1 MPLRKARAKKPIASS
16 RALKALRKELYAL
29 ADPVDAQ
36 FLQGFFK
43 TGPGQYGAGD
53 KFLGLRVPD
62 LRRFVREYPDLED
75 SQALE
80 MLRSAWHE
88 ERLLALLFL
97 VDKYRRGDSP
107 VRAKLHR
114 AYLANTR
121 YINNWDL
128 VDASA
133 HYIVGQHLDARNIR
147 LLERLARSDDI
158 WERRIA
164 IVATFHF
171 IRAGEFR
178 PTLKIAKLLVDDS
191 HDLIH
196 KAVGWMLREV
206 GKRDRRVLDGFLRKH
221 FRSMPR
227 TMLRYAIER
236 HPERVR
242 KHYLR
247 GGLPP
252 TAVFLSSGRALTSR
266 FSERKRKTAGR
277 VRSETSRP
285 QIRPGRQSGY

>member
-1 MPLRKARAKKPIASS
+1 MPQRKARAKKAVSPPQTLA
-16 RALKALRKELYAL
+16 ALRKELYAL
-29 ADPVDAQ
+29 ADPVDAK

-43 TGPGQYGAGD
+43 TAPGQYGAGD

-62 LRRFVREYPDLED
+62 LRRLVREYSGLED

-80 MLRSAWHE
+80 MLKSSWHE

-97 VDKYRRGDSP
+97 VRKYSRGDRAA
-107 VRAKLHR
+107 RAKLHR

-133 HYIVGQHLDARNIR
+133 HYLVGAHLEIGDIA
-147 LLERLARSDDI
+147 LLERLARSNDI

-164 IVATFHF
+164 MISTFHF
-171 IRAGEFR
+171 IKLGEFR
-178 PTLKIAKLLVDDS
+178 PTMRIAKLLVDDS

-206 GKRDRRVLDGFLRKH
+206 GKRDRKAEDAFLLRH
-221 FRSMPR
+221 YRNMPR

-242 KHYLR
+242 KQYL
-247 GGLPP
+247 GG
-252 TAVFLSSGRALTSR
+252 RRTS
-266 FSERKRKTAGR
+266 TG
-277 VRSETSRP
+277 
-285 QIRPGRQSGY
+285 

>member
-1 MPLRKARAKKPIASS
+1 MPQHKARSKKSS
-16 RALKALRKELYAL
+16 AAARTLAALRKDLYAL
-29 ADPVDAQ
+29 ADPADAK

-62 LRRFVREYPDLED
+62 LRRLVREYPELED

-80 MLRSAWHE
+80 MLGSSWHE

-97 VDKYRRGDSP
+97 VHKYRRGEDS
-107 VRAKLHR
+107 VRAKIHR
-114 AYLANTR
+114 AYLSNTR

-133 HYIVGQHLDARNIR
+133 QYIVGQHLGAGNIN

-164 IVATFHF
+164 IVSTFHF

-178 PTLKIAKLLVDDS
+178 PTLKIAKLLVDDP

-206 GKRDRRVLDGFLRKH
+206 GKRDRKAEDAFLSKYYR
-221 FRSMPR
+221 RMPR

-242 KHYLR
+242 QQYLR
-247 GGLPP
+247 G
-252 TAVFLSSGRALTSR
+252 RRTS
-266 FSERKRKTAGR
+266 TG
-277 VRSETSRP
+277 
-285 QIRPGRQSGY
+285 

>member
-1 MPLRKARAKKPIASS
+1 MPQRKAPRKKSSKRAPTLA
-16 RALKALRKELYAL
+16 ALRKELHAA
-29 ADPVDAQ
+29 ADPVDAT

-43 TGPGQYGAGD
+43 TAPGQYGAGD
-53 KFLGLRVPD
+53 KFLGLRVGT
-62 LRRFVREYPDLED
+62 LRQLVRDYPDLED
-75 SQALE
+75 AQALE
-80 MLRSAWHE
+80 MLASPWHE

-97 VDKYRRGDSP
+97 VNKYRRGNDS

-133 HYIVGQHLDARNIR
+133 QYIVGAHLNVADMG
-147 LLERLARSDDI
+147 LLERLARSGDI

-164 IVATFHF
+164 IVSTFHF
-171 IRAGEFR
+171 IRLGEFR
-178 PTLKIAKLLVDDS
+178 PTLRIAKLLVNDP

-206 GKRDRRVLDGFLRKH
+206 GKRDRNVEDAFLRKYH
-221 FRSMPR
+221 RVMPR

-236 HPERVR
+236 HPER
-242 KHYLR
+242 LR
-247 GGLPP
+247 QRYMKG
-252 TAVFLSSGRALTSR
+252 TA
-266 FSERKRKTAGR
+266 
-277 VRSETSRP
+277 
-285 QIRPGRQSGY
+285 

>member
-1 MPLRKARAKKPIASS
+1 MTRALFSTAVTPQRKARTRRTTTSTGTLP
-16 RALKALRKELYAL
+16 ALRKELYAL
-29 ADPVDAQ
+29 ADPVDAK

-43 TGPGQYGAGD
+43 TAPGQYGAGD

-62 LRRFVREYPDLED
+62 LRRLVREYPQLED

-80 MLRSAWHE
+80 MLASSWHE

-97 VDKYRRGDSP
+97 VDRYRRGDDSA
-107 VRAKLHR
+107 RERIHR

-133 HYIVGQHLDARNIR
+133 HYIVGQHLEARNLR
-147 LLERLARSDDI
+147 LLERLARSNDI

-178 PTLKIAKLLVDDS
+178 PTLKIAKLLVHDP

-206 GKRDRRVLDGFLRKH
+206 GKRDRRALDVFLLKHYRK
-221 FRSMPR
+221 MPR

-236 HPERVR
+236 HPQLVR
-242 KHYLR
+242 KR
-247 GGLPP
+247 FMAG
-252 TAVFLSSGRALTSR
+252 TAT
-266 FSERKRKTAGR
+266 
-277 VRSETSRP
+277 
-285 QIRPGRQSGY
+285 

>member
-1 MPLRKARAKKPIASS
+1 MPQHKARSKKSS
-16 RALKALRKELYAL
+16 TPAPTLAALRKELYAA
-29 ADPVDAQ
+29 ADPADAS

-43 TGPGQYGAGD
+43 TAPGQYGAGD
-53 KFLGLRVPD
+53 KFLGLRVD
-62 LRRFVREYPDLED
+62 TLRRLVRDYPELED

-80 MLRSAWHE
+80 MLASPWHE

-97 VDKYRRGDSP
+97 VKKYRRGNSSIQ
-107 VRAKLHR
+107 AKLHR

-133 HYIVGQHLDARNIR
+133 QYIVGAHLDVTDIG

-164 IVATFHF
+164 IISTFHF
-171 IRAGEFR
+171 TRAGEFR
-178 PTLKIAKLLVDDS
+178 PTLKIAKLLVNDP

-206 GKRDRRVLDGFLRKH
+206 GKRDRSAEDAFLSRHYRK
-221 FRSMPR
+221 MPR

-242 KHYLR
+242 KQYLK
-247 GGLPP
+247 GTL
-252 TAVFLSSGRALTSR
+252 
-266 FSERKRKTAGR
+266 
-277 VRSETSRP
+277 
-285 QIRPGRQSGY
+285 